1 MKKTMTVNGKFD
13 QLIFYEDN
21 SCMLVEHEIATDGR
35 LVVKAKEK
43 FFFPIVDKDLK
54 VCYNQN
60 TLTLKKQDE

>member
-35 LVVKAKEK
+35 LLVKAKEK
-43 FFFPIVDKDLK
+43 FFYPIVDKDGK
-54 VCYNQN
+54 VKFNHLS
-60 TLTLKKQDE
+60 LTIKE